1 VDDHLATC
9 TACASWSVAVAAQH
23 RELRVRPAEPVPDLT
38 AAILAAVPPARR
50 PHPVREWVR
59 YALLAVALTQLVIA
73 LPALLLGEDT
83 GASIHVAR
91 EIGSFD
97 IALAVGLLWVA
108 WQPRRAAGLL
118 PMAVAL
124 AATTAIASLIDIG
137 RGVAPAIGEAH
148 HVLDLAGVA
157 LLLLLVRRPAH
168 HRPLR
173 PGATAAA

>member
-1 VDDHLATC
+1 VAT
-9 TACASWSVAVAAQH
+9 QH
-23 RELRVRPAEPVPDLT
+23 RELRVRAAEPVPDLT
-38 AAILAAVPPARR
+38 ASILAAVPPALR

-59 YALLAVALTQLVIA
+59 YALLAIALTQLVIA

-97 IALAVGLLWVA
+97 IALAVGLLWAA

-124 AATTAIASLIDIG
+124 AGTTVLASVLDIA
-137 RGVAPAIGEAH
+137 RHVAPAFGEAH
-148 HVLDLAGVA
+148 HVLDLAGVG
-157 LLLLLVRRPAH
+157 LLLLLVRRPARQ
-168 HRPLR
+168 RPLR
-173 PGATAAA
+173 GSGIVPA